1 MKKTAIVEIKELEK
15 TYVLPSE
22 EIKALKG
29 VSFDIIEGEFH
40 CIMGVSGSGKST
52 LLNIIGTIDKPTKGD
67 VMIAGKSIVK
77 EEEEKLARLR
87 NGFMGFIYQD
97 YHLIPSLSAQ
107 KNIEVPLI
115 FANIP
120 REERKRRSKEE
131 LKRVG
136 LEERGDHRPTQLSG
150 GQQQRVAIAR
160 ALINKPKLLLADEPT
175 ANLDIKTGKLILEL
189 LKRINQEEGITV
201 IDSSH
206 DLRVID
212 LSDTITYLRGG
223 RIVESMKRQ
232 KIKITQKDL

>member
-1 MKKTAIVEIKELEK
+1 MTKTKVVEIKDLER

-29 VSFDIIEGEFH
+29 VSFDVVEGEFH

-67 VMIAGKSIVK
+67 VKIAGRTII
-77 EEEEKLARLR
+77 EEEEEALAHLR
-87 NGFMGFIYQD
+87 NDFMGFIYQD
-97 YHLIPSLSAQ
+97 YHLIPSLTAQ

-160 ALINKPKLLLADEPT
+160 ALVNKPKLLLADEPT

-189 LKRINQEEGITV
+189 LKSINQEEGITV
-201 IDSSH
+201 INSSH

-212 LSDTITYLRGG
+212 LSDRITYLRGG
-223 RIVESMKRQ
+223 RIVESMEIMS
-232 KIKITQKDL
+232 IKITKKDL